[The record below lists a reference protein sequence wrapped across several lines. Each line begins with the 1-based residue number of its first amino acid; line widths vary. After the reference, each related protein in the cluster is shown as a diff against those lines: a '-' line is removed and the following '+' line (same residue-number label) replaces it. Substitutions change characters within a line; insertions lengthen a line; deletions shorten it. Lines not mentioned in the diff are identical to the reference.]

1 MSTRRPPRRSRESE
15 EWKELMVGIAAFGTI
30 AVGFVLFLGLPD
42 PARTAGAA
50 AGLSAQPVAAL
61 ANAGRAGADA

>member
-1 MSTRRPPRRSRESE
+1 
-15 EWKELMVGIAAFGTI
+15 MVSIAAFGTI